1 MQRKS
6 ATCLADPELEKTKP
20 GLSAETL
27 ACREAGEG
35 RALCKEFLPRYARRW
50 EILVRGTHRLLE
62 RLERGIHLLLELYL
76 HSQLRS
82 ALGPGVLPR

>member
-35 RALCKEFLPRYARRW
+35 RALCKEFLRRYARRW
-50 EILVRGTHRLLE
+50 EIHVRGTRRLLQ
-62 RLERGIHLLLELYL
+62 RQGKGLRFNLELYL
-76 HSQLRS
+76 HLQLRS
-82 ALGPGVLPR
+82 ALGPRVLPR